1 MKDNNNWNTEIE
13 NPLEGREI
21 RSDKSGLTMVLDKG
35 LGLNTFEDILNTAGE
50 YINYLK
56 LSFGT
61 SFIYPLDIIKK
72 KIKMVKE
79 YNIDIYPGG
88 TLFEIAFNQNKVNEY
103 LFRAKQLGFTAVE
116 ISDGVVFYGNNVRKN
131 MINKARELGL
141 KVLTEVG
148 KKDNQFTLS
157 SKEIISQIRNDISNG
172 AHKVIIEARESGKDI
187 SIYDKEGSIDINVFE
202 KIIKSI
208 QDNKDMIIWEA
219 PLKKQQLFYINNIG
233 NKVNLGNIK
242 PEEVIALEALR
253 RGLRGDTFKNV
264 LNKNMAQS
272 SVSN

>member
-233 NKVNLGNIK
+233 NNVNLGNIK